1 MDSRSPLCYGMWDQF
16 KALEGSAVSWCQI
29 PQFTFRGLVKSTPEL
44 FWWHILWL
52 ISVSVSVCLYVCV
65 YIMYMCVYIFRK
77 PSNSPV
83 LGGWQCPS
91 GPTEAK
97 QGLCTVSG
105 DHCLYAAQHF
115 IQRRHNICQADHPVD
130 HWWSTI
136 WRRFPLNSGIQPQ
149 YKKELCNAKK
159 KYDMKKAYIAKNKWK
174 QANGNKHCANK
185 TF

>member
-1 MDSRSPLCYGMWDQF
+1 MPQKQLWPIEAWTPQDPCAMVCGTNLKHLKDLLCLGARYHSSPSEVLWNPRLD
-16 KALEGSAVSWCQI
+16 GS
-29 PQFTFRGLVKSTPEL
+29 EL
-44 FWWHILWL
+44 FWWYILWL
-52 ISVSVSVCLYVCV
+52 ISVSVSLCLYVCV

-115 IQRRHNICQADHPVD
+115 IQRRHNIRQADHPVD

-159 KYDMKKAYIAKNKWK
+159 RNMTWKKL
-174 QANGNKHCANK
+174 
-185 TF
+185 T